1 MSIQI
6 QETIS
11 FLLYNQ
17 LLLLSSCTLGLLN
30 IIHSRAVE
38 RIASGAYIYVVL
50 TDPLDRTASRDLDL
64 FGKFAGSRSKRLDL
78 PHKVHTL
85 DDLACKYM

>member
-30 IIHSRAVE
+30 IIHNRAVE

-50 TDPLDRTASRDLDL
+50 TDPLDRAASRDLDL

-85 DDLACKYM
+85 DDLAYKYM